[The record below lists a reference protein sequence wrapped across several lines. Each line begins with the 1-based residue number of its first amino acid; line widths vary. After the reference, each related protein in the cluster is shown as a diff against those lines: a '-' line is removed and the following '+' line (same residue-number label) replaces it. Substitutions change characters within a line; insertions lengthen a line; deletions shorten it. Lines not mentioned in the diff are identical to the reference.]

1 MKKISFISMLLIIAI
16 MGCGIMSCNDDDKE
30 NDNSTSIVGTWVDYE
45 YFYPSEDGYW
55 FTFRSNGTGT
65 YEEMKKTY
73 DFTYKVKGNE
83 LVLSWPKTAQR
94 NQAYDEIYHFVI
106 TDGKLYLY
114 ATDTG
119 ELDFILSRVNGA
131 GKQ

>member
-73 DFTYKVKGNE
+73 DFTYKVKGNV
-83 LVLSWPKTAQR
+83 LVLSKEKG
-94 NQAYDEIYHFVI
+94 YDEIYHFVI
-106 TDGKLYLY
+106 TDDDKLYLY

>member
-1 MKKISFISMLLIIAI
+1 MLLIITI
-16 MGCGIMSCNDDDKE
+16 MGCGMMSCDDDKE
-30 NDNSTSIVGTWVDYE
+30 NDDSTSIVGTWVDYE
-45 YFYPSEDGYW
+45 YFDVSEDGYW

-73 DFTYKVKGNE
+73 DFKYKVKGNE
-83 LVLSWPKTAQR
+83 LVLSWTK
-94 NQAYDEIYHFVI
+94 NAYDEIYHFVI
-106 TDGKLYLY
+106 TDDDKLYLY

-131 GKQ
+131 GKN